1 MTKILINASGKPYI
15 SSQGKALI
23 YNEGSFIVVTT
34 NAKLATMTCN
44 SQSYTLTGD
53 ELSHAFYVI
62 GAGTYTITVSKDGKT
77 SSDTVTVTTPNIY
90 EIRVNVQVLPAEFQE
105 VEYIETTGT
114 QYLNTGIVPTVNTN
128 VKLKAQY
135 TGIIAG
141 ANEWNTV
148 AGCAGGDANERFY
161 PMGYIPTSG
170 YIRQTYGSAQF
181 TQPYDTNIHIVDFNT

>member
-1 MTKILINASGKPYI
+1 MTKIQVNSQGKPYI
-15 SSQGKALI
+15 SSQGKALL

-34 NAKLATMTCN
+34 NAKLAT

-53 ELSHAFYVI
+53 ELSHSFYVI
-62 GAGTYTITVSKDGKT
+62 GEGTYTIIVSKDGQT
-77 SSDTVTVTTPNIY
+77 SSDTVIVTTPNIY

-114 QYLNTGIVPTVNTN
+114 QYVNTGIVPTVNTN
-128 VKLKAQY
+128 IKLKAQY

-181 TQPYDTNIHIVDFNT
+181 TQPYDIKQ